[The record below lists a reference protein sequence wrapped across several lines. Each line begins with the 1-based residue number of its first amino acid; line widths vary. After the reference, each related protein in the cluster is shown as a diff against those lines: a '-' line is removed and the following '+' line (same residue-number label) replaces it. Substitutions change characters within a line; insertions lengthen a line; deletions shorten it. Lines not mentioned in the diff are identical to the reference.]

1 MNNSAERI
9 LYRKSALIFE
19 QLGFL
24 MPRPDNGQV
33 AEHEGTSAV
42 VPFKGPFS
50 GCLVVSLSTEIARQ
64 LSCNMLGDEQASNE
78 ILQQDSLR
86 EIAHVICGNAL
97 PAIFGM
103 ESVFHLDPPTICD
116 VKNPAEAARDFSQA
130 ARALISFDTGT
141 AEVNLFVESTAIST
155 MPQ

>member
-24 MPRPDNGQV
+24 MPRPDTGQDSDN
-33 AEHEGTSAV
+33 ESTSAV

-64 LSCNMLGDEQASNE
+64 LSCNMLGDEQASND

-97 PAIFGM
+97 PAIFGI
-103 ESVFHLDPPTICD
+103 ESVFRLDPPAICD
-116 VKNPAEAARDFSQA
+116 AKYPAEAAKDFTQA
-130 ARALISFDTGT
+130 ARALIAFDTGT
-141 AEVNLFVESTAIST
+141 AEVNLFVESTAIGT

>member
-24 MPRPDNGQV
+24 MPRPDNGR
-33 AEHEGTSAV
+33 ASDHGSSRAV
-42 VPFKGPFS
+42 VPFKGSFS
-50 GCLVVSLSTEIARQ
+50 GCLVVSLSTEVARQ

-78 ILQQDSLR
+78 TLQHDSLR
-86 EIAHVICGNAL
+86 EIAHVICGNTL
-97 PAIFGM
+97 PALFGI
-103 ESVFHLDPPTICD
+103 ESVFQLDPPAICD
-116 VKNPAEAARDFSQA
+116 ARNPADAAKDFSQV
-130 ARALISFDTGT
+130 ARARISFDSGT
-141 AEVNLFVESTAIST
+141 AEVNLFVESGAINA